1 MRGQTEM
8 NDKIVQTTSRGQ
20 VLVLVA
26 LAMTVL
32 LLFAGLVL
40 DIGTWLV
47 QERVMRNAADAG
59 AQAGVSELVKK
70 PITVAKQQNAAT
82 HAMEYLNDQLNLG
95 LAAADIG
102 TAATHAMGDANGFGS
117 EDAVPGYA
125 GLDHFVI
132 RFPVTANLS
141 CTGVA
146 WGDRAI
152 TVRVQHAAPRF
163 FTKLLFSGPQ
173 PVNVCATASLEGLGY
188 AIAVL
193 KPYGGGQP
201 QSEVTMNLGGAD
213 TFLRICGGDVG
224 VNSVFN
230 ANGQPGNQF
239 QQPAYIKFMKPNSVP
254 ACDID
259 NNNKLRTTLENAGTW
274 STSAKQVRT
283 EGPTSV
289 EPDDLYYPPIHL
301 TNYILIPSWG
311 ATYYAAL
318 NDAAQP
324 TLRLTAGDAGLG
336 TCTPPSGYDAVEP
349 GKYNLIATGASV
361 GQKSLRWL
369 CPGVF
374 HFVPT
379 NGQQGVQLGSNT
391 TLAGQGVTLV
401 FETGPNHNRDDSVL
415 SVAAGGNLL
424 LNCLTTAPHNC
435 PGARQEDAQW
445 RTGDPRHDAPI
456 TVWIKPDASCPTAPT
471 LSCSPS
477 SVFNMGS
484 GSGLDVKGIIF
495 GPTDKMKIAGNGSH
509 HGAGEIWAWTIE
521 YVGNSQLDQRYEGDD
536 EGYPLIVE

>member
-1 MRGQTEM
+1 MRGENDM
-8 NDKIVQTTSRGQ
+8 NRESSSARSRGQ

-47 QERVMRNAADAG
+47 QEREMRNAADAG
-59 AQAGVSELVKK
+59 AQAGVSELLKK
-70 PITVAKQQNAAT
+70 PITVTKQLNAAT

-95 LAAADIG
+95 LAPAVLGA
-102 TAATHAMGDANGFGS
+102 AATHAKDDANGFGA
-117 EDAVPGYA
+117 EDRVPGYA
-125 GLDHFVI
+125 GQDHFII

-152 TVRVQHAAPRF
+152 TVRVHHAAPRF
-163 FTKLLFSGPQ
+163 FTKLLFTGPQ

-201 QSEVTMNLGGAD
+201 QSEVTMSLSGAD
-213 TFLRICGGDVG
+213 TFIRVCGGDVG

-230 ANGQPGNQF
+230 ANGQPGNQT
-239 QQPAYIKFMKPNSVP
+239 QQPAYLKFMKPNSAT
-254 ACDID
+254 ACTID

-274 STSAKQVRT
+274 SIGAKQVRT
-283 EGPTSV
+283 EGAGPS
-289 EPDDLYYPPIHL
+289 PNDDVYLAPIHL
-301 TNYILIPSWG
+301 TNYILIPTWG
-311 ATYYAAL
+311 ASYYAAL
-318 NDAAQP
+318 NDGARP
-324 TLRLTAGDAGLG
+324 TWSLSASAPGLG
-336 TCTPPSGYDAVEP
+336 TCTPPTGYDAVKP
-349 GKYNLIATGASV
+349 GKYNLIATGTGG
-361 GQKSLRWL
+361 GQKALRWL
-369 CPGVF
+369 CPGVY
-374 HFVPT
+374 HFLPT
-379 NGQQGVQLGSNT
+379 NGTQGLQLGSNT

-401 FETGPNHNRDDSVL
+401 FETGPNHNRNDSL
-415 SVAAGGNLL
+415 ISIASGSNLL
-424 LNCLTTAPHNC
+424 LNCAASNCGGTQIPAP
-435 PGARQEDAQW
+435 W
-445 RTGDPRHDAPI
+445 RTGDPRHDVPI
-456 TVWIKPDASCPTAPT
+456 TIWIKPEASCPIQPS

-495 GPTDKMKIAGNGSH
+495 GPTDNMKIAGNGSH
-509 HGAGEIWAWTIE
+509 HGAGEIWAWTID
-521 YVGNSQLDQRYEGDD
+521 YLGNSQLDQLYEGDD